1 MVWIRD
7 LWPVCVPFVE
17 SNAIVLRR
25 LAHEYGV
32 LPHELLHQNL
42 VDFNFDVAVT
52 FFADKKMKE
61 AEGTHGSSPSDVE
74 KNKFA
79 TSKGQGQFTQ
89 KEFESLFG
97 KAFIK

>member
-1 MVWIRD
+1 M
-7 LWPVCVPFVE
+7 CVPFVE

-61 AEGTHGSSPSDVE
+61 AEENSTTSSSTVE

-79 TSKGQGQFTQ
+79 TSKSQGQFTQ
-89 KEFESLFG
+89 KEFESMFG
-97 KAFIK
+97 KAFTK